1 MRADMMFAILII
13 KAICILP
20 LIWATTHWVVT
31 QNGRITPQMDS
42 IFQLEKS
49 HDLMALLAQEDC
61 TARAELLREELFQKK
76 VEFEHREDKD
86 SGALIEE
93 KLYAT
98 DPDCLKVGRKVT
110 SMAIFESTHSDFE
123 LYNIN
128 FNNEMLSTE
137 VGNLEPDCSQPPLD
151 FSMRTFEHLTGL
163 QNRFGLTME
172 PEASLEKLIP
182 ANMDLK
188 SFANWVAFSLQR
200 NSTSWLSFNLATL
213 YYRIVG
219 NAVQALECS
228 RRALLFSPKEK
239 KTIAL
244 VNMGNILT
252 HSHQQEDGIIVLH
265 AAVDHNPSD
274 PIAHYT
280 LANSYALIGD
290 LNRSVLCYENVLKLK
305 PDLKMAIR
313 KMHGIQCLSKLEKAL
328 ETQHN
333 VLQHTL
339 TELKEQ
345 QRKFEEWNQLQENIV
360 SAQATVGQRLRS
372 QLEYQEFRFRTTKSP
387 PPVQDCEQYEEDGFM
402 FFQCN
407 IKTDMSTLETWGS
420 AMMDLR
426 NRLVDFQTQTDKIVD
441 LLSLRSIANQSSLTG
456 ELNPSLTGS
465 GPAASSSVRSGRSAS
480 FQFDRSDLDEME
492 TVSRPLTESELQR
505 CPSLSLPKIEH
516 MPTVLLLPESTGLD
530 VMSLLNERIGLRI
543 DEDHPLP
550 WYPPICEKHPLKL
563 LPYDEMSSIKSRNEH
578 KKRLR
583 DVVIQRH
590 LLSYARS
597 DVDQM
602 LIKDGDDDIQSTAAL
617 AQVGQRI
624 LTALR
629 NKIGPSWL
637 LHTLAALYWRGHG
650 RASNGIECFRQ
661 ALNSVP
667 EQQRHIPLTNLAGLL
682 LKMGQV
688 NDALSLASAAYQTNN
703 REPKTNYLLG
713 LLHLHF
719 NNHSVAVKH
728 FDRALKIDP
737 DSAPEIEH
745 YRLMAACHAVQKETA
760 QHLQCQGDLGSDT
773 TYRTVLRCSKTEENE
788 ESESNCEAEVQG
800 HTSNPA
806 SLEVA
811 AIADTDDD
819 FLIDSLVNEQKF
831 INFEL
836 LQEESLPEGLL
847 RMGKVLPPLPLT
859 LQQCQ
864 GHRIRLRSQFTSTWL
879 SVAAKNIDFK
889 SMLPKSVPSK
899 ALVEP
904 VCNASFPVTMATF
917 DHLTGVRHRD
927 KIDYRAESALEEALN
942 ALIFDKER
950 IDSEEVARYLT
961 YALKNNATSW
971 VLTTAASLYWR
982 VKGHVKNAIDC
993 LRIALHHAP
1002 YDFKDI
1008 PLTSLANILHRAG
1021 LHNDALV
1028 AAYMALEIS
1037 PTFVVIHFTAANIH
1051 AARGDVAR
1059 ALSFYQ
1065 STLALQPSFE
1075 PARQQLIELQC
1086 KQLLLEQHSVV

>member
-1 MRADMMFAILII
+1 MR
-13 KAICILP
+13 
-20 LIWATTHWVVT
+20 
-31 QNGRITPQMDS
+31 
-42 IFQLEKS
+42 
-49 HDLMALLAQEDC
+49 
-61 TARAELLREELFQKK
+61 
-76 VEFEHREDKD
+76 
-86 SGALIEE
+86 ALIEE

-123 LYNIN
+123 LYGIDIGR
-128 FNNEMLSTE
+128 EMLSVE
-137 VGNLEPDCSQPPLD
+137 VGDLEPNCSRPPLD
-151 FSMRTFEHLTGL
+151 FSMRTFEHLVGL
-163 QNRFGLTME
+163 QNRIDLTME
-172 PEASLEKLIP
+172 PETTLEKLTP

-188 SFANWVAFSLQR
+188 SFANWVAFNLER
-200 NSTSWLSFNLATL
+200 NATSWVSFNLATL
-213 YYRIVG
+213 YYRIIG
-219 NAVQALECS
+219 NAAQALECC
-228 RRALLFSPKEK
+228 RRALQFSPREMQ
-239 KTIAL
+239 TIAL

-265 AAVDHNPSD
+265 AAVDHTPSD

-328 ETQHN
+328 ETQHS

-345 QRKFEEWNQLQENIV
+345 QRKFEEWNQLQEKIV

-387 PPVQDCEQYEEDGFM
+387 PPVHDCEQYEEDGFM

-456 ELNPSLTGS
+456 EINPSLGGTGS
-465 GPAASSSVRSGRSAS
+465 PISPSAGSSKSVA
-480 FQFDRSDLDEME
+480 FQLDQIDLDEVD
-492 TVSRPLTESELQR
+492 TIPRSLTESELQR
-505 CPSLSLPKIEH
+505 CPSLSLPKIDQ
-516 MPTVLLLPESTGLD
+516 MPTILLLPESTGLD
-530 VMSLLNERIGLRI
+530 VLSLLNDRIGLHI

-563 LPYDEMSSIKSRNEH
+563 LPYDEVMVSIKSRNEH

-583 DVVIQRH
+583 DVTIQRH

-602 LIKDGDDDIQSTAAL
+602 IIKDGDDDIQSTAAL

-661 ALNSVP
+661 ALSSVP
-667 EQQRHIPLTNLAGLL
+667 EQHRHIPLTNLAALL
-682 LKMGQV
+682 LKMGHM
-688 NDALSLASAAYQTNN
+688 NDALSLASIAHLTNN
-703 REPKTNYLLG
+703 REPKTNFLLG

-719 NNHSVAVKH
+719 SNHSVAVRH
-728 FDRALKIDP
+728 FDRAIKVDP
-737 DSAPEIEH
+737 DSASEIEH
-745 YRLMAACHAVQKETA
+745 YKLIAACHAIEKETA

-773 TYRTVLRCSKTEENE
+773 TYRTVLRCSKAEESD

-800 HTSNPA
+800 HTSNPS

-819 FLIDSLVNEQKF
+819 YLVDSLVNEHKF

-836 LQEESLPEGLL
+836 LQEDSLPEGLL

-879 SVAAKNIDFK
+879 SVAAKNID
-889 SMLPKSVPSK
+889 MLPKTLPSK

-942 ALIFDKER
+942 ALIFDKEK
-950 IDSEEVARYLT
+950 IDSDEVARYLT
-961 YALKNNATSW
+961 YALKNVCHTFYNATSW

-993 LRIALHHAP
+993 LRIALHYAP

-1051 AARGDVAR
+1051 VARGDVAR